1 MSKFTK
7 LEKQWILYDVGNSAF
22 TMLVSTIIP
31 IYFKNV
37 ASLSGI
43 SPADSTAYWGYA
55 VSLSTIIVAILGP
68 ILGTVADTKGYK
80 KPLFSLFMMFGVLG
94 CAALALPVP
103 WIVFLAIFVIGK
115 VGFSG
120 SLIFYDAM
128 LNDITTDDRM
138 DEISSHGFA
147 WGYIGSCIPFTV
159 SLLLVLFADKIGLT
173 TAMATGTAFIL
184 TALWW
189 LLITMP
195 LLKNYK
201 QKYYVEKGNK
211 PVAESFKRLG
221 KVLLNIRKNKKIF
234 LFLLAFFFYIDGV
247 HTIISMSTSYGKDVG
262 ITDSN
267 LLLALLLTQVV
278 AFPCAILFGRLSKK
292 FKSDK
297 LIATSIMGYIAITI
311 FALQLD
317 KAWEFWILAV
327 CVAVFQGA
335 IQALS
340 RSYFSKII
348 PKEKSS
354 EYFGLYDIFG
364 KGAAFMGTMLMSI
377 ATHITGSSKAGVA
390 GIVVMFIF
398 GLIIFKSAN
407 KVNISTEKETTVS
420 L

>member
-37 ASLSGI
+37 ANASGI

-68 ILGTVADTKGYK
+68 ILGTMADTKGYK

-103 WIVFLAIFVIGK
+103 WIIFLAIFVIGK

-138 DEISSHGFA
+138 DEISSHGYA
-147 WGYIGSCIPFTV
+147 WGYIGSCIPFTI
-159 SLLLVLFADKIGLT
+159 SLLLVLFAKKIGLT
-173 TAMATGTAFIL
+173 TAMATGIAFIL

-189 LLITMP
+189 LLITLP
-195 LLKNYK
+195 LLKNYN
-201 QKYYVEKGNK
+201 QKYYVEKGNN

-221 KVLLNIRKNKKIF
+221 KVLLNIKKNKKIF

-278 AFPCAILFGRLSKK
+278 AFPCAILFGKLSKK

-364 KGAAFMGTMLMSI
+364 KGAAFMGTMFMSI
-377 ATHITGSSKAGVA
+377 ATHISGSSKAGVA

-398 GLIIFKSAN
+398 GLIIFKVAN
-407 KVNISTEKETTVS
+407 KVNISIEKETTVS

>member
-37 ASLSGI
+37 ASTAGVS
-43 SPADSTAYWGYA
+43 SADSTAYWGYA

-68 ILGTVADTKGYK
+68 ILGTMADTKGYK
-80 KPLFSLFMMFGVLG
+80 KPLFSLFMMLGVVG

-103 WIVFLAIFVIGK
+103 WIIFLAIFVIGK

-120 SLIFYDAM
+120 SIIFYDAM

-147 WGYIGSCIPFTV
+147 WGYIGSCIPFTI
-159 SLLLVLFADKIGLT
+159 SLLLVLFAEKFGLT
-173 TAMATGTAFIL
+173 TTNATAIAFL
-184 TALWW
+184 LNAFWW
-189 LLITMP
+189 LLITLP

-201 QKYYVEKGNK
+201 QKYYIEKGDH
-211 PVAESFKRLG
+211 PIAESFKRLG
-221 KVLLNIRKNKKIF
+221 NLFLNIRKNKKIF

-262 ITDSN
+262 ITDNN
-267 LLLALLLTQVV
+267 LLLALLLTQIV
-278 AFPCAILFGRLSKK
+278 AFPCAILFGKLSKK

-297 LIATSIMGYIAITI
+297 LIAVAIIGYIAITI

-317 KAWEFWILAV
+317 KAWEFWLLAV

-364 KGAAFMGTMLMSI
+364 KGAAFVGTMLMSI
-377 ATHITGSSKAGVA
+377 ATHLTGSSKAGVV
-390 GIVVMFIF
+390 GMIVMFVL
-398 GLIIFKSAN
+398 GLITFKAAT
-407 KVNISTEKETTVS
+407 KVNPSAEAETTIS